1 MKVLIDRD
9 SGKEPRA
16 LVDQLAPE
24 GQEFPLVVS
33 LTHKNELPLVLPSS
47 GINAPLEPNKPHQVK
62 VKSFEQAW
70 LLVTDLSD
78 YAARAGSDD
87 KEYAVVTGLATEQS
101 DVASEQSE
109 VVEQAPAATT
119 KGKANTAAQPAP
131 AAETPAKESVK

>member
-47 GINAPLEPNKPHQVK
+47 GINTPLAPNAPHLVK

-78 YAARAGSDD
+78 YAARVGSDD
-87 KEYAVVTGLATEQS
+87 KEYAVVT
-101 DVASEQSE
+101 DVASEQGE

-119 KGKANTAAQPAP
+119 KGKANTAAP

>member
-47 GINAPLEPNKPHQVK
+47 GINAPLAPNEPHQVK

-87 KEYAVVTGLATEQS
+87 KEYAVVTGDAS
-101 DVASEQSE
+101 DQGD
-109 VVEQAPAATT
+109 VVEQPAAVST
-119 KGKANTAAQPAP
+119 KAKASAAAQATPT
-131 AAETPAKESVK
+131 AETPAKESVK

>member
-47 GINAPLEPNKPHQVK
+47 GINTPLAPKEPHQVK

-78 YAARAGSDD
+78 YAARAGTED
-87 KEYAVVTGLATEQS
+87 KEYAVVTA
-101 DVASEQSE
+101 VASEPSE
-109 VVEQAPAATT
+109 VVDQSGTVEQAPAATT
-119 KGKANTAAQPAP
+119 KAKASTAAQAAP